1 MSKMINSETLKEE
14 STKEKDS
21 SFSQTISNFNY
32 KRREKKK
39 QFPLTSHLPKIGNV
53 PPYLYITKYKRLE
66 NYNSSKLIKSTEL
79 IIDTRNPENYKKKK
93 YPNNTL
99 SYSQYKQ
106 SKYPNYKI
114 KNYIKNN
121 KNNNVINEY
130 EEIPDYALSYVL
142 LPKYQISRTLYR
154 ELQTKKNEF
163 MDALKRQKKIDKE
176 NNINL
181 KKRKILLEQ
190 FPPNNLF
197 NRKNNINDN
206 LNGFMKISY
215 INDLNA
221 DYTTSEKE
229 RYVYI
234 MQILYKLKN
243 FIDKYPNE
251 ENKLIHEFL
260 MEHNIFDIEY
270 YDIEKINNLSHFLNN
285 DFVIDPKK
293 NFKENLKDIL
303 NGLYNNDLNT
313 NYTDS
318 KRLKS
323 ESVEIKTQKKINIK
337 KNLINNLGL
346 ITNDLELQKKLYSE
360 GNKLSKD
367 YDLNKNPEILIKKLE
382 KEFKDEEK
390 KSETKRTLPIFNQI
404 DLNNEKLYGNRLSE
418 NEYNVL
424 TKKNKLT
431 EYICLIKAKK
441 NFEMVNAQKKFKFKI

>member
-1 MSKMINSETLKEE
+1 MINSETLKEE

-323 ESVEIKTQKKINIK
+323 ESVEIKTKNKINIK
-337 KNLINNLGL
+337 NNLINSLGL

-441 NFEMVNAQKKFKFKI
+441 NFEMVNAQKKYKFKI

>member
-1 MSKMINSETLKEE
+1 MINSETLKEE

-79 IIDTRNPENYKKKK
+79 IIDTRNPENFKKKK

-121 KNNNVINEY
+121 KNNNIINEY

-163 MDALKRQKKIDKE
+163 MDAIKRQKKIDKE

-197 NRKNNINDN
+197 NRKNNDN
-206 LNGFMKISY
+206 FKNEFMKISY

-221 DYTTSEKE
+221 NYTTSEKE

-270 YDIEKINNLSHFLNN
+270 YDIDKINNLSHFLNN
-285 DFVIDPKK
+285 DFIIDPKK

>member
-1 MSKMINSETLKEE
+1 MINSETLKEE

-66 NYNSSKLIKSTEL
+66 NYNSSKLIKTTEL

-121 KNNNVINEY
+121 KSNNLINEY

-163 MDALKRQKKIDKE
+163 MDAIKRQKKIDKE

-206 LNGFMKISY
+206 FKNGFMKISY

-221 DYTTSEKE
+221 NYTTSEKE

-270 YDIEKINNLSHFLNN
+270 YDIDKINNLSHFLNN
-285 DFVIDPKK
+285 DFIIDPKK

-323 ESVEIKTQKKINIK
+323 ESVEIRTKKKINIK

-382 KEFKDEEK
+382 KEFKEEEK